1 MNNTSVAKPVEP
13 KIDSVSLKIVLTN
26 LLNQINDEI
35 HETDRTLFDKY
46 ELERKIGFRGAILK
60 LLRMEL

>member
-1 MNNTSVAKPVEP
+1 MNNENAVKPVKP
-13 KIDSVSLKIVLTN
+13 KIDSVSLKIILTN
-26 LLNQINDEI
+26 LLEQLNNEI
-35 HETDRTLFDKY
+35 HSELYDKY